1 MLKKIR
7 EYFAQKGQGVV
18 EYALL
23 LGFVAV
29 IAVAFTG
36 SDNFIGIFRRTLG
49 NIVSQF
55 TTFNEAYDN
64 APNYVISP
72 DADPDF

>member
-7 EYFAQKGQGVV
+7 ELISQKGQGIV

-29 IAVAFTG
+29 IAAYLIGG
-36 SDNFIGIFRRTLG
+36 SDLINSVKQSI
-49 NIVSQF
+49 
-55 TTFNEAYDN
+55 DN
-64 APNYVISP
+64 MKEVIS
-72 DADPDF
+72 ASQL